1 VDAGNGGGDRCAA
14 RPVDHPGG
22 RAGHAWQ
29 DQIAN
34 QLAAFPSYLNN
45 IQVFAKCL
53 SVELGEAPLSISNR
67 IMHKK
72 CVVCFSRG
80 NLRRYVGHFPWL
92 KASICRTCE
101 AEGAEPLGLILLW
114 ISVRGGP
121 EACSNA
127 GEGWVTYSPP
137 NYVGWD
143 AIRLLYIQ
151 EIDGVLS
158 LIGNELGQEYAN
170 AIKSGLPSRLQ

>member
-1 VDAGNGGGDRCAA
+1 MPR
-14 RPVDHPGG
+14 
-22 RAGHAWQ
+22 
-29 DQIAN
+29 
-34 QLAAFPSYLNN
+34 
-45 IQVFAKCL
+45 
-53 SVELGEAPLSISNR
+53 
-67 IMHKK
+67 K

-80 NLRRYVGHFPWL
+80 KLRRYAGHFPWL

-121 EACSNA
+121 EACADA

-151 EIDGVLS
+151 EIDGMLS
-158 LIGNELGQEYAN
+158 LIKSELGQEYAN
-170 AIKSGLPSRLQ
+170 AIKSSPPRRLQQYD

>member
-1 VDAGNGGGDRCAA
+1 MSVSN
-14 RPVDHPGG
+14 
-22 RAGHAWQ
+22 
-29 DQIAN
+29 QIM
-34 QLAAFPSYLNN
+34 P
-45 IQVFAKCL
+45 
-53 SVELGEAPLSISNR
+53 R
-67 IMHKK
+67 K

-80 NLRRYVGHFPWL
+80 NLRRYAGHFPWL

-121 EACSNA
+121 EACADA

-151 EIDGVLS
+151 EIDGMLS
-158 LIGNELGQEYAN
+158 LIESEFGQENAN
-170 AIKSGLPSRLQ
+170 TIKSGPPIRLQ

>member
-1 VDAGNGGGDRCAA
+1 MGQA
-14 RPVDHPGG
+14 
-22 RAGHAWQ
+22 
-29 DQIAN
+29 
-34 QLAAFPSYLNN
+34 
-45 IQVFAKCL
+45 
-53 SVELGEAPLSISNR
+53 
-67 IMHKK
+67 
-72 CVVCFSRG
+72 
-80 NLRRYVGHFPWL
+80 L

-121 EACSNA
+121 EACADA

-151 EIDGVLS
+151 EIDGMLS
-158 LIGNELGQEYAN
+158 LIESELGQEYAN
-170 AIKSGLPSRLQ
+170 TIKSGPPIRLQ